1 MSQTEHQARS
11 SEEATARHGSIS
23 ADYSVSRVEPQSI
36 DAVWPQIAPMV
47 RRGLK
52 HGAGDSITEEQ
63 ILHALYAGQMELWAI
78 HNGEEIIAGLV
89 LQIIQRS
96 KGPALIVIFQ
106 AGRDFALWSERVNGL
121 IRDYADLIG
130 AYTVEAVCRKGAA
143 KWLEDLGWKRKAIT
157 MAMEMNNGR

>member
-1 MSQTEHQARS
+1 MSQTEHRGKS
-11 SEEATARHGSIS
+11 SEEATAQRGSIS

-36 DAVWPQIAPMV
+36 DVVWPQIAPMV
-47 RRGLK
+47 RRGLR

-63 ILHALYAGQMELWAI
+63 ILHELYAGQMELWAV
-78 HNGEEIIAGLV
+78 HDGEEIIAGLV

-106 AGRDFALWSERVNGL
+106 AGRDFARWSERVNSL

-143 KWLEDLGWKRKAIT
+143 KWLKELGWTEKAIT
-157 MAMEMNNGR
+157 MEMRNGR